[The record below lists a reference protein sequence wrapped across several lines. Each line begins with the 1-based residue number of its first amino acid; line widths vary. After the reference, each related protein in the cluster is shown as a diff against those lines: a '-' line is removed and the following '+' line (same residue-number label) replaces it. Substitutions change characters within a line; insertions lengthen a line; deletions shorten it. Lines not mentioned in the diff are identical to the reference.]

1 MAKQIVWDIKAE
13 DDLRDIYN
21 ALLDISENY
30 ADAVVEAIF
39 EGVDLIEKFPF
50 LGRINPELNLPSIRE
65 LIIQKYRIVYFV
77 SDAPEI
83 RVIAVR
89 HSGRPFNR

>member
-1 MAKQIVWDIKAE
+1 MAKRIVWDIKAE

-39 EGVDLIEKFPF
+39 EGVDLIKNFHF
-50 LGRINPELNLPSIRE
+50 LEE
-65 LIIQKYRIVYFV
+65 
-77 SDAPEI
+77 
-83 RVIAVR
+83 
-89 HSGRPFNR
+89 

>member
-1 MAKQIVWDIKAE
+1 MAKQIVWDNKAE

-30 ADAVVEAIF
+30 ADAVAEAIF
-39 EGVDLIEKFPF
+39 EGVELIEKFPF

-65 LIIQKYRIVYFV
+65 LLIQKYRIVYFV
-77 SDAPEI
+77 SESPEI
-83 RVIAVR
+83 RIIAVR
-89 HSGRPFNR
+89 HSARPFSR